1 MTLLNIRTEYQLDL
15 LVFNEIC
22 LNRTLNKTKSCV
34 IRTTTKALIIV
45 NLTYHITTFVYVR
58 LI

>member
-22 LNRTLNKTKSCV
+22 LV
-34 IRTTTKALIIV
+34 MIIIESR
-45 NLTYHITTFVYVR
+45 NE
-58 LI
+58 